1 MELISYLQC
10 LKRMDALIRV
20 KSTGC
25 PAHFAQRLGVS
36 QASLYRYLNDL
47 KNLGAPL
54 QYCRERESYMYEYSY
69 QLTF

>member
-1 MELISYLQC
+1 MELICYLQC
-10 LKRMDALIRV
+10 LKRMGSLIRI

-25 PAHFAQRLGVS
+25 PSSFAKRLGAS

-47 KNLGAPL
+47 KNFGAPI
-54 QYCRERESYMYEYSY
+54 QYCKERESYMYEYPY